1 MEKPINEKC
10 SNCTR
15 PNGTYWKKCPACL
28 ANARA
33 RNRKWAAANH
43 EKKRA
48 SERRWKAANLDKV
61 RAYRRKKYAEN
72 PYKFIDKAQAWAAAN
87 PDKKRANDRRWAAA
101 NPERVEAIQRLKRH
115 NARMDKLARGEYPRC
130 PDGRRI
136 WEMLTGIKL
145 GRFAND

>member
-15 PNGTYWKKCPACL
+15 PNGTYWKQCPVCR
-28 ANARA
+28 ANKR
-33 RNRKWAAANH
+33 RWAAANP
-43 EKKRA
+43 ENG
-48 SERRWKAANLDKV
+48 RRWKAANPDKV
-61 RAYRRKKYAEN
+61 RAYKHASFRKKYAEN
-72 PYKFIDKAQAWAAAN
+72 PYKFIDKARAWDAAN
-87 PDKKRANDRRWAAA
+87 PEKKRASNRRWAAA
-101 NPERVEAIQRLKRH
+101 NPYRVQAHRRLYRH
-115 NARMDKLARGEYPRC
+115 NARMDKLSRGEYPRC